1 MTDSN
6 FNFLEE
12 KKIVYLSLGFTFIA
26 VVNSEFMIML
36 SAVKTETVA
45 LDGKKFFPCHCPLHR
60 QMEDRAAPK
69 SLNGQRGYS
78 CRISDD
84 QSGALLQVNLST
96 TTDHRHHTLP
106 RLVTLVG
113 LVNPVT
119 LDSGKYTQSGH
130 PGQFS

>member
-1 MTDSN
+1 M
-6 FNFLEE
+6 
-12 KKIVYLSLGFTFIA
+12 GFTFSA
-26 VVNSEFMIML
+26 VVNIEFMIML

-78 CRISDD
+78 CRISDN

>member
-78 CRISDD
+78 CRISDN

>member
-1 MTDSN
+1 M
-6 FNFLEE
+6 
-12 KKIVYLSLGFTFIA
+12 GFTFSA
-26 VVNSEFMIML
+26 VVNIEFMIML

-78 CRISDD
+78 CRISDN

-96 TTDHRHHTLP
+96 TTATTLSP
-106 RLVTLVG
+106 VTLVG